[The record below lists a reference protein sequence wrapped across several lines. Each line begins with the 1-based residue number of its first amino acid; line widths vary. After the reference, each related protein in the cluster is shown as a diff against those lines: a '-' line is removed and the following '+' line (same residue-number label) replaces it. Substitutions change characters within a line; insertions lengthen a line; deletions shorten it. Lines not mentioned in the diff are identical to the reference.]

1 MEKIMFINTYRDYHA
16 NGTNRSYW
24 AKFFKEMERYL
35 QEKNKMS
42 MYSSFNENMPI
53 FEYYSETRNRFVRV
67 MQYDPHGEMVES
79 EKYPANRYYTAWIDE
94 RVIEEKA
101 MATLPE
107 LVVCLLMTETNVRK
121 AEELIRSWLFGKDE
135 ITREMIE
142 KIYQEQE
149 KIDEEI
155 I

>member
-24 AKFFKEMERYL
+24 SKFFKVVERLL
-35 QEKNKMS
+35 QEKNKMR

-53 FEYYSETRNRFVRV
+53 FEYYSEARNRFVRV

-79 EKYPANRYYTAWIDE
+79 EKYPAKRYYTAWIDE
-94 RVIEEKA
+94 RVIEEKE
-101 MATLPE
+101 MVTLPE
-107 LVVCLLMTETNVRK
+107 LVVCLLMTETNVKK

-135 ITREMIE
+135 TTREMIE

-149 KIDEEI
+149 KMDEEI
-155 I
+155 L